1 MIKAERIYEDDD
13 LIIVNKPSG
22 VLVLPDRFD
31 ANLLSLH
38 RQLQA
43 ELGQQLFVVHRID
56 KDTSGLICFA
66 KNEVAHR
73 YMSMLFQEHQI
84 AKYYAGIVNGRVS
97 PESARIEAPI
107 MEHPAV
113 KGKMTTAAKGKPS
126 VTDYLVVE
134 QWSMY
139 ALMQFQIHTGRT
151 HQIRVHMQSIG
162 HPIVCDPIYS
172 DGKPLLL
179 SSIKRKYKQSQK
191 EEEERPLLNR
201 LALHAYKLSFRKE
214 NGEEVSVEA
223 PLPKD
228 MAACITQ
235 LNKWASP
242 RSAKEGN

>member
-1 MIKAERIYEDDD
+1 MIKTERIYEDDD
-13 LIIVNKPSG
+13 LIIVSKPSG

-31 ANLLSLH
+31 ANLSSLH
-38 RQLQA
+38 RMLQI
-43 ELGQQLFVVHRID
+43 ELDQKLFVVHRID
-56 KDTSGLICFA
+56 RDTSGLICFA
-66 KNEVAHR
+66 KNEATHR
-73 YMSMLFQEHQI
+73 YMSMLFQEHHI
-84 AKYYAGIVNGRVS
+84 AKYYAGIVHGRLS
-97 PESARIEAPI
+97 PESARIEAAI
-107 MEHPAV
+107 IEHPHI
-113 KGKMTTAAKGKPS
+113 KGRMVTAAKGKAS
-126 VTDYLVVE
+126 VTDYKVVE

-201 LALHAYKLSFRKE
+201 LALHAYKLSFHKE
-214 NGEEVSVEA
+214 DGQEITVEA
-223 PLPKD
+223 PIPKD

-242 RSAKEGN
+242 RSAKETK